1 MNKNLIVVKF
11 ENDPLQLV
19 DHEGQPFVA
28 MKPIVKSLKLD
39 WRTQQAKLLE
49 NKHKFNYG
57 LITIVAKDGK
67 LREMGC
73 IPLKKLNGWLFGINP
88 KNIPNLVT
96 RAKIEKYQ
104 EECFNILWM
113 HWNQQQQTPEQQR
126 IQQILKLLH
135 DPVNTL
141 SFEQISLSERL
152 EQRRFVWR
160 EFQEFFGMKNNTWFL
175 RSLLGVVNRR
185 VLGMSAARFRVQV
198 LGTNNRPNNLTKDF
212 LPKPHQECI
221 QQIMQELLEYF
232 QARPNWTKLQV
243 QEKVL
248 ELIKTKISK
257 MERLIGRNLQELVFE
272 CIEQVRVY
280 SQANDISPY
289 EVIRNNLIQL
299 NYDQLALERELR
311 RFQLQLL

>member
-1 MNKNLIVVKF
+1 MNQNLIVKVF
-11 ENDPLQLV
+11 EGSKVFFMEDGYINATKVARRFKKQASKWLENIDTQEYIKAISKKLLLERNQLV
-19 DHEGQPFVA
+19 
-28 MKPIVKSLKLD
+28 IVRNGGNTNGTWLHPKLAVRFARWLSLEFEIWCD
-39 WRTQQAKLLE
+39 EQ
-49 NKHKFNYG
+49 
-57 LITIVAKDGK
+57 
-67 LREMGC
+67 
-73 IPLKKLNGWLFGINP
+73 
-88 KNIPNLVT
+88 
-96 RAKIEKYQ
+96 IEQ
-104 EECFNILWM
+104 IIHL
-113 HWNQQQQTPEQQR
+113 QQQTPEQQR

-152 EQRRFVWR
+152 AQRRFVWR
-160 EFQEFFGMKNNTWFL
+160 EFQEFFGMKSNTWFL

-198 LGTNNRPNNLTKDF
+198 LRTNNRPNNLTKDF

-257 MERLIGRNLQELVFE
+257 MERLIGRNLQELVLE
-272 CIEQVRVY
+272 CIEQVRTY
-280 SQANDISPY
+280 SQAHDISPY